1 MEAKKFL
8 CRCFLAAGIVFSTAL
23 HAFHKA
29 TQTTESK
36 MEHKAG
42 DGHTPPDD
50 HHEESG
56 PPHPRYILVDPW
68 LLPRLPRQ
76 CQENYPHPKR
86 RQIPGA
92 ILEASGKY

>member
-8 CRCFLAAGIVFSTAL
+8 CRCFLAAGIVFSPAL
-23 HAFHKA
+23 HAFQKA
-29 TQTTESK
+29 TQATESK

-42 DGHTPPDD
+42 DGHTAPDD
-50 HHEESG
+50 HEGSG

-68 LLPRLPRQ
+68 LLPRLPCQRQ
-76 CQENYPHPKR
+76 EYYPHPKR

-92 ILEASGKY
+92 ILEASGK